1 MSKRYK
7 HAPVNLSDFKD
18 KIEEEGTIPV
28 EAGGRTFKI
37 RPPEL
42 LSDDEFK
49 RFVASDDEVEQASIL
64 LDDYPGFAEAGGTA
78 MLVGLILS
86 EAIEAQKQAQGV
98 DPGES
103 GASSTS

>member
-7 HAPVNLSDFKD
+7 HAPVNLSDFRD
-18 KIEEEGTIPV
+18 KLEEEGTIPV

-42 LSDDEFK
+42 LTDEDYK
-49 RFVASDDEVEQASIL
+49 RFNASDDPIVQASIIV
-64 LDDYPGFAEAGGTA
+64 DDYPAFVEAGGTA
-78 MLVGLILS
+78 LLVGLILS
-86 EAIEAQKQAQGV
+86 EAIKTQEAQGV
-98 DPGES
+98 EPGES